1 MPDGERIARLES
13 QITEHHH
20 RTTRVEAEIDQISS
34 QIDRLARLVYI
45 GVGGVLMISV
55 LATVLS
61 VLDRLI
67 Q

>member
-1 MPDGERIARLES
+1 MPDGERIARLE
-13 QITEHHH
+13 TEMHNHAD
-20 RTTRVEAEIDQISS
+20 RATRIESELDQIST

-45 GVGGVLMISV
+45 GVGGVLMISL